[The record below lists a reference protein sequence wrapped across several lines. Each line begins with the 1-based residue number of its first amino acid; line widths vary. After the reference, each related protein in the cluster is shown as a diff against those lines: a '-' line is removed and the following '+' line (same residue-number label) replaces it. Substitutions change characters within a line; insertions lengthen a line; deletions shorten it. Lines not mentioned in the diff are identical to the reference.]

1 MAMYDRRTSGDN
13 FSEAALFYCFR
24 VRLYKGKVYEGSQW
38 GIWKGLIGQNTES
51 NYHVGGS

>member
-38 GIWKGLIGQNTES
+38 GIWKGLIGQNEA
-51 NYHVGGS
+51 